1 MGWKQGSRTLL
12 EVKVN
17 LLFFTDR
24 VVAVISGS
32 ENKKEGVEWSAQAKS
47 TYI

>member
-1 MGWKQGSRTLL
+1 MEARIEDIVGGKRLS
-12 EVKVN
+12 
-17 LLFFTDR
+17 DR

-32 ENKKEGVEWSAQAKS
+32 EIKEEGVEWSAQAKS